1 MTGAQFNKS
10 TTKYFQLEIVTNH
23 LEFLVIEMFGLL
35 FLFTARFLEAN

>member
-10 TTKYFQLEIVTNH
+10 TTKYFQLEIVTNY
-23 LEFLVIEMFGLL
+23 LEVLVIEMFRVL